1 MKTLKITFRQL
12 WKRRLFTLLNI
23 VGLSIGISSCWII
36 YQIVSYEFSYDKNLP
51 NKEHIYKVI
60 SAMSKDGE
68 LNRMGGVSAPLYQ
81 GIQDEVD
88 GVKNVVPVFAEG
100 YNRLEIK
107 SAKGENYVKEDPQN
121 IIKTNSSYFKMLPYQ
136 WIAGDKS
143 SALKNKENVVLSA
156 SRAKEYFPNIPYDQI
171 INQTITYYGNDTIQR
186 TVSGIVQDYPVPS
199 EFTAKEF
206 ITLIDKTYEGYT
218 WSNTNGSDKLYLE
231 FENNAPLSSILNQIN
246 ALSDKHIPD
255 EIKEKIKK
263 FNASKTYEF
272 RQVNELHFATD
283 IDDYDISKTSKKIM
297 YILIGIGGFL
307 LVLACINYINMSMA
321 QIPQRNKEI
330 SVRKTLGSSQKNL
343 IFQFLTETLITT
355 SIAAILAIFLIQFG
369 FWLLKDIIPEGVSSN
384 YFSFKYLAF
393 LLTVTVIITLVSG
406 LYPSFLITKVK
417 TIDVLKNKFSGASS
431 AKKFTL
437 QKALIVFQFVIAFVF
452 IVCTIIVGSQLR
464 YTIQGDLGFKKDA
477 IILLNI
483 PWRYMRDSQY
493 EGKKNT
499 LVNQLSKNAGIEKVS
514 LGSNPLS
521 DGYSSSPFEIANESD
536 ASKQVILYKKEIDTA
551 YLDLYKMTLVAGN
564 NISYS
569 DTVNQFIINESAA
582 KEFGFQNP
590 EDALGKQL
598 NQMGNPKFQIVGI
611 VKDFHTQDFYSEIQP
626 MVMMASGKYTNQ
638 INIKLNSHDPSSWQK
653 TIAAI
658 ETEYKQFYP
667 ASTFSYK
674 FYDEM
679 LADLYKQ
686 ERQINKLINLATVI
700 TVLISCLGL
709 FGLTTLTVYQRT
721 KEIGIRKVLGSNV
734 AGIVTLLSKDYVK
747 LIGIA
752 GVIASPIAYWAMS
765 KWLEDFAYRIDI
777 SWWIFLVAGLIA
789 IGIALLTISYQA
801 LKAAFANPVDS
812 LRDE

>member
-283 IDDYDISKTSKKIM
+283 IDDYGISKTSKKIM

-307 LVLACINYINMSMA
+307 LLLACINYINMSMA

-369 FWLLKDIIPEGVSSN
+369 FWLLKDIIPEGVSAN
-384 YFSFKYLAF
+384 YFSLKYLAF
-393 LLTVTVIITLVSG
+393 LITVTSIITLVSG

-493 EGKKNT
+493 DGRKNT
-499 LVNQLSKNAGIEKVS
+499 LVNQLTKNAGIEKVS

-536 ASKQVILYKKEIDTA
+536 ASKQVTLYKKEIDTA

-700 TVLISCLGL
+700 TILISCLGL